1 MQSLRIKLKRSF
13 ASLACLC
20 LAFACSGCVTLA
32 RHAIPA
38 NRLPPELRAVEKS
51 NRTPINIALLGQ
63 KAPREHQIS
72 PDDVLG
78 IYIKGL
84 IPADP
89 NAIAPMIPS
98 ANSLQAEYYPPNGH
112 ISGGSI
118 GVPITVNPDGTI
130 ILPNLGAVPVVGLTT
145 QQAAEKIAALC
156 IERQVA
162 QAGREYVNVSLVKTK
177 VVRVLVVREESPTEV
192 PVYIQK
198 MQAAVAKRGHAHIL
212 DLPLYENDVLHALTA
227 TGGMPGFD
235 ACNEVWILRQEMIGD
250 ELSQRAWNS
259 SQSPDETLQML
270 NCIQPV
276 ATAKRIPLWTCDCQP
291 PAICPDD
298 VVLRDGDIV
307 FLKPRDNE
315 YFYTGGLLPGGE
327 VPLPRDRDIDII
339 EAIAIANG
347 STGAPG
353 GAPASVFR
361 SGAGPGNII
370 PPTRAMIVRKLPGK
384 QQVAIRVDLNQAV
397 RNSKERVIIQPG
409 DLVMLNYKPSEI
421 FSNVGMNILNLSY
434 IWTKSE

>member
-1 MQSLRIKLKRSF
+1 MQSLRKKLSQSF
-13 ASLACLC
+13 ASLACLSI
-20 LAFACSGCVTLA
+20 AIACSGCVSLA
-32 RHAIPA
+32 RHAVPA

-51 NRTPINIALLGQ
+51 DRTPINIALLGQ
-63 KAPREHQIS
+63 IAPREHLIG

-78 IYIKGL
+78 IYVKGL
-84 IPADP
+84 IPPDP
-89 NAIAPMIPS
+89 NTVAPMIPS
-98 ANSLQAEYYPPNGH
+98 ANTLQAEYYPPNGQ
-112 ISGGSI
+112 INGGNI
-118 GVPITVNPDGTI
+118 GVPIKVNPDGTI
-130 ILPNLGAVPVVGLTT
+130 ILPNIGTVPVYGLTT
-145 QQAAEKIAALC
+145 QQAAEKLAALC
-156 IERQVA
+156 VQKQVA
-162 QAGREYVNVSLVKTK
+162 QAGREYVNVSLVRTK
-177 VVRVLVVREESPTEV
+177 VVRVLVVREESPVEV
-192 PVYIQK
+192 PVYTQKIQ
-198 MQAAVAKRGHAHIL
+198 ALASKRGHAHVL

-250 ELSQRAWNS
+250 EIAQKAWNPA
-259 SQSPDETLQML
+259 QAPNETIQML

-291 PAICPDD
+291 PAFCPED

-315 YFYTGGLLPGGE
+315 FFYTGGLLPGGE
-327 VPLPRDRDIDII
+327 VPLPRDRDIDIV

-361 SGAGPGNII
+361 SGAGPGFII

-397 RNSKERVIIQPG
+397 RNNKERVIIQPG
-409 DLVMLNYKPSEI
+409 DLIMLNYKPSEMA
-421 FSNVGMNILNLSY
+421 SNVALNLFNLSY
-434 IWTKSE
+434 IWTRAE